1 MSKNL
6 SAKSSSSCSWFL
18 LTMDSWES
26 TLSSLLVLSTA
37 TTTPLEAELEE
48 KQS

>member
-1 MSKNL
+1 
-6 SAKSSSSCSWFL
+6 
-18 LTMDSWES
+18 MDSWES
-26 TLSSLLVLSTA
+26 TLSSLLVLPAA